1 MTDHELHFFNIV
13 APEWDSRD
21 TLSKPEAIDRLL
33 TLGGVKECDSIL
45 DLGTGTGVLLPYLA
59 RRVGACGSITAV
71 DLSEGML
78 TLAKAKA
85 VTLVPHPQFLQT
97 DFEAQRLPGMY
108 DHIIMYCV
116 YPHLEHPVKTLRRL
130 RRENLQPG
138 GNILIAFPTEASRIN
153 AIHHRVRVDHHY
165 LPSPR
170 ELTTYLRAHHLPAR
184 VLADDAQLFLV
195 AVGG

>member
-1 MTDHELHFFNIV
+1 
-13 APEWDSRD
+13 
-21 TLSKPEAIDRLL
+21 
-33 TLGGVKECDSIL
+33 
-45 DLGTGTGVLLPYLA
+45 
-59 RRVGACGSITAV
+59 
-71 DLSEGML
+71 ML

-184 VLADDAQLFLV
+184 ADDAQLYLV